1 MILGLDWDDTV
12 SEYPIGFKKLV
23 ECATEI
29 HIITLNNSITETY
42 AKELLNFN
50 NHLTIHVMPDEEID
64 ASLHDFGIGS
74 WKANKCLELGVEL
87 MFDDMKEVVDSCLKV
102 GVPAIQVQ
110 AR

>member
-1 MILGLDWDDTV
+1 MILGLDWDDTI

-23 ECATEI
+23 ECATEV
-29 HIITLNNSITETY
+29 HIITLNNSITEAY
-42 AKELLNFN
+42 SKDLLNFH

-87 MFDDMKEVVDSCLKV
+87 MFDDMKEVVDTCLKI
-102 GVPAIQVQ
+102 GVPSIQVQ

>member
-87 MFDDMKEVVDSCLKV
+87 MFDDMKEVVDTCLKI
-102 GVPAIQVQ
+102 GVPSIQVQ
-110 AR
+110 SR